1 MKIPFVDLK
10 AQYKSIKEKI
20 DAAIFDCV
28 ENTAF
33 IQGKRVNDFE
43 NAFASFLGVKHV
55 IGCANGTDA
64 IFLALKAIGVKQG
77 DEVIT
82 AANSFIATSEAITM
96 TGAQVVFADV
106 NARTNNISCE
116 TIEPK
121 ITKKTKVLLP
131 VHLYGYPA
139 DMKGIREMAGRY
151 GLRIVADAAQAH
163 GAEIDGISAAHMA
176 DVTTYS
182 FFPGKNLGAY
192 GDAGAV
198 ATDNDEIAE
207 YIRKMRNHG
216 RLGKYTHDFEGVNM
230 RMDEIQGAVLG
241 VKLPY
246 LNDWT
251 DARRR
256 HASYYSRNLAG
267 TGDLSCPGDS
277 EDVKAVYHLYV
288 IETDRRDELQKYL
301 DEKGISTGIHYPVPL
316 PFQPAYA
323 YLNVS
328 EEDMPVCARKAKRIL
343 SIPMYPE
350 LTEDQQD
357 YVVEMVKSFFE
368 KERKSRV

>member
-10 AQYKSIKEKI
+10 AQYKSIKEEI

-33 IQGKRVNDFE
+33 VQGKRVSNFE

-64 IFLALKAIGVKQG
+64 IFLALKAIGIKQG

-82 AANSFIATSEAITM
+82 AANSFIATSEAVSM
-96 TGAQVVFADV
+96 TGARVVFADV
-106 NARTNNISCE
+106 DSRTNNVTVE

-121 ITKKTKVLLP
+121 ITKNTKVLLP

-139 DMKGIREMAGRY
+139 DMVGIKEVADRH

-163 GAEIDGISAAHMA
+163 GAEIGGKSIATMA

-207 YIRKMRNHG
+207 YIRKYRNHG

-246 LNDWT
+246 LGGWT

-256 HASYYSRNLAG
+256 HTIYYNQNLAG
-267 TGDLSCPGDS
+267 VGDLVCPDYPT
-277 EDVKAVYHLYV
+277 DVKAVYHLYV
-288 IETDRRDELQKYL
+288 IETDRRDALQKYL
-301 DEKGISTGIHYPVPL
+301 NDKGIATGIHYPVPL
-316 PFQPAYA
+316 PLQPAYA
-323 YLNVS
+323 YLNMS
-328 EEDMPVCARKAKRIL
+328 EKDIPICAGKAQRIL
-343 SIPMYPE
+343 SLPMYPE
-350 LTEDQQD
+350 LTEENQN
-357 YVVEMVKSFFE
+357 YVVKTIKSFFE
-368 KERKSRV
+368 EERRSRV